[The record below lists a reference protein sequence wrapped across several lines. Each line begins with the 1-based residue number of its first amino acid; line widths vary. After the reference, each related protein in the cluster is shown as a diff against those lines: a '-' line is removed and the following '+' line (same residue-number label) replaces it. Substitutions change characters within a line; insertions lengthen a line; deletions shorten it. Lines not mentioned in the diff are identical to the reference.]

1 MGDTREIYWNIAG
14 GAFIYVF
21 FAVAAGYLT
30 YTIYRR
36 VRLWRLGGGK
46 ARFDRIGERLAG
58 LVIEVFGQRRP
69 RRDGYAGFMHAL
81 ILYGFL
87 AQVVATTMVA
97 VEERLGIHYLH
108 GTTYRWF
115 SLLSDV
121 FGLLA
126 ILGLCMALVR
136 RLVLRPPHLESLG
149 DDAVAL
155 GLLLL
160 LFLQG
165 FAVEGLRIAV
175 TELSANPALARWSP
189 GGHAVALVV
198 AGASEETLRA
208 AHRGVWWFH
217 VVTAFVFIG
226 YLAVGKLGHIVFG
239 ALNVFFRNLEPGL
252 RLPYPDIEAMFD
264 AAEQQ
269 GDENEPVL
277 GRNRIEQFSWKDL
290 LDLDACVNCG
300 RCEAVCPA
308 YLGGSP
314 LNPRTL
320 IRNMGDHL
328 TRVGPGLLRVAASKG
343 ADGTAGSP
351 SAEADGDG
359 AGGAAAGTVDGTGA
373 AGRQSGRA
381 AANAPA
387 NGPSP
392 VSVSLPLL
400 GDASTADGLRPAV
413 LEDEVWGCRTCG
425 ACQQECPMFI
435 EHIPKI
441 VDMRRY
447 LVLTE
452 SKMREETQAFIKNM
466 YDRMHPFAGA
476 AHEREDWME
485 GLDVKVLGRGDKAE
499 YLFWVGCAGAL
510 VDRNIEVT
518 RAFVKVLQAAGVDFA
533 VLGAEESC
541 TGDPAR
547 RAGEEL
553 LFQTLAKANIELLNG
568 YGIRKII
575 TTCPHCFNTLAN
587 EYPEFGG
594 HFEVVHHTTFIRELI
609 ERGKLELKQGAEPLT
624 YHDPCYLGRHNG
636 NYDAPRAVLG
646 AVAGAVREMP
656 RNRSQ
661 SLCCGAGGGYAWMD
675 DKLERPISHMR
686 LEEAKSCGVGTAAV
700 SCPFCM
706 QMFEDAISVKDPQRT
721 IRAADVAELVADS
734 LAD

>member
-14 GAFIYVF
+14 GALIYLF
-21 FAVAAGYLT
+21 FAVAAAYLA
-30 YTIYRR
+30 YTIYQR
-36 VRLWRLGGGK
+36 VRLWRLGGGEP
-46 ARFDRIGERLAG
+46 RFDRIGKRVAG
-58 LVIEVFGQRRP
+58 LLTEVFGQRRP
-69 RRDGYAGFMHAL
+69 RRDGYAGLMHAL

-108 GTTYRWF
+108 GATYRWF

-126 ILGLCMALVR
+126 IVGLCMALAR
-136 RLVLRPPHLESLG
+136 RLLVRPAHLETLG
-149 DDAVAL
+149 DDAIAL

-165 FAVEGLRIAV
+165 FTVEGLRIAA
-175 TELSANPALARWSP
+175 TELGPNPALARWSP
-189 GGHAVALVV
+189 GGHAVALLVS
-198 AGASEETLRA
+198 GASETALRS
-208 AHRGVWWFH
+208 AHRAMWWFH
-217 VVTAFVFIG
+217 AATAFVFIG
-226 YLAVGKLGHIVFG
+226 YLASGKLNHIIFG
-239 ALNVFFRNLEPGL
+239 ALNVFFRNLDSGL

-264 AAEQQ
+264 EAEKQ
-269 GDENEPVL
+269 GIEEEPVL
-277 GRNRIEQFSWKDL
+277 GTNRIEQLSWKGL

-308 YLGGSP
+308 HLGGSP

-320 IRNMGDHL
+320 IRSMREHL
-328 TRVGPGLLRVAASKG
+328 TRVGPELLAAAASRKAAAG
-343 ADGTAGSP
+343 DGTA
-351 SAEADGDG
+351 D
-359 AGGAAAGTVDGTGA
+359 AAGA
-373 AGRQSGRA
+373 AGVGGAGAGSGAAGSASTAQEQS
-381 AANAPA
+381 AP
-387 NGPSP
+387 GPAGSGARPP
-392 VSVSLPLL
+392 VAVSLPLL
-400 GDASTADGLRPAV
+400 GDASAADGLRPAV

-485 GLDVKVLGRGDKAE
+485 GLDVKVFGRGDQAE
-499 YLFWVGCAGAL
+499 YLLWVGCAGAL
-510 VDRNIEVT
+510 VDRNIKVT
-518 RAFVKVLQAAGVDFA
+518 RALAGVLQAAGVDFA

-575 TTCPHCFNTLAN
+575 TACPHCFNTLAN

-594 HFEVVHHTTFIRELI
+594 NFEVVHHTTLIRELI
-609 ERGKLELKQGAEPLT
+609 ESGKLKLKKEVEALT

-636 NYDAPRAVLG
+636 GYDAPRAVLG
-646 AVAGAVREMP
+646 ALSGAVREMP

-700 SCPFCM
+700 ACPFCM

-721 IRAADVAELVADS
+721 IRAADIAELVAEA